1 MTQPTTVILP
11 AKREATNLEA
21 LLPRRRQACP
31 EAEIL
36 VVDDGSDDDPARICA
51 QQGVWRLAHPYS
63 MGNGAAIKTG
73 ARHASSGILVFMD
86 AGGQHELRRRREH

>member
-36 VVDDGSDDDPARICA
+36 
-51 QQGVWRLAHPYS
+51 
-63 MGNGAAIKTG
+63 
-73 ARHASSGILVFMD
+73 LVD